1 MRGIGAAA
9 LEELSSWS
17 KIPDSRRNLFVGS
30 AVKRRPPL
38 PGFDTC
44 GVGIG
49 PVRPPDYFLV
59 VFVERASV
67 AKAVK
72 LVSNLG
78 KCPKSLIQGR
88 RSRM

>member
-49 PVRPPDYFLV
+49 
-59 VFVERASV
+59 ASSATELLPGSV
-67 AKAVK
+67 CGA
-72 LVSNLG
+72 SE
-78 KCPKSLIQGR
+78 CS
-88 RSRM
+88 